1 MAKKTHA
8 DIMEKL
14 SALKPSKPTQTRGKV
29 ARKPAAKKIKVK
41 KAALPKK
48 PKAAAPPKSP
58 QLAAPPKSPQPAAP
72 RKRDIP
78 SPGIAVFGAPGD
90 TVKVYL
96 GVYESWFQIV
106 RNCNS
111 MVADCN
117 NMLLSNLTSL
127 MNPGRWGR
135 F

>member
-14 SALKPSKPTQTRGKV
+14 SALKPSEPTQTRGKA

-41 KAALPKK
+41 KAAPPKK
-48 PKAAAPPKSP
+48 PKAQALPKSPKPEAPPK
-58 QLAAPPKSPQPAAP
+58 
-72 RKRDIP
+72 RDIQ
-78 SPGIAVFGAPGD
+78 SPGLTAFGAPVD
-90 TVKVYL
+90 AVKIYL

-117 NMLLSNLTSL
+117 KMLVSNLTSL

>member
-14 SALKPSKPTQTRGKV
+14 SALRPSEPTRTRGRA

-41 KAALPKK
+41 KAAPPKM
-48 PKAAAPPKSP
+48 PKAAVAPKI
-58 QLAAPPKSPQPAAP
+58 PQPAAP
-72 RKRDIP
+72 PKRDIP
-78 SPGIAVFGAPGD
+78 FPSPTAFGAPGD
-90 TVKVYL
+90 AVKIYL

-111 MVADCN
+111 MIADCN
-117 NMLLSNLTSL
+117 NMLVSNLTSL

>member
-1 MAKKTHA
+1 MAKKTHE
-8 DIMEKL
+8 DIMQKL
-14 SALKPSKPTQTRGKV
+14 SALRPSEPTKTRGKA
-29 ARKPAAKKIKVK
+29 ARKPAVKKIKAK
-41 KAALPKK
+41 KASPPRK
-48 PKAAAPPKSP
+48 PEADV
-58 QLAAPPKSPQPAAP
+58 PPKSPQPATP
-72 RKRDIP
+72 PKRDFP
-78 SPGIAVFGAPGD
+78 SPSVTAFGAPGD
-90 TVKVYL
+90 AVKIYL

-117 NMLLSNLTSL
+117 NMLVSNLTSL

>member
-14 SALKPSKPTQTRGKV
+14 SALRPSEPTQTRGKA

-41 KAALPKK
+41 KAAPPKK
-48 PKAAAPPKSP
+48 
-58 QLAAPPKSPQPAAP
+58 PKSPQPAAP
-72 RKRDIP
+72 PKRDIP
-78 SPGIAVFGAPGD
+78 SPSLTAFGAPGGA
-90 TVKVYL
+90 VKVYL
-96 GVYESWFQIV
+96 GVYESWFQII

-127 MNPGRWGR
+127 MKPGKWGR

>member
-14 SALKPSKPTQTRGKV
+14 SALRPSEPTKTRGKA

-41 KAALPKK
+41 KAAPPKK

-58 QLAAPPKSPQPAAP
+58 QPAAPP
-72 RKRDIP
+72 KRDIP
-78 SPGIAVFGAPGD
+78 SPSLTAFGAPVD
-90 TVKVYL
+90 AVKIYL

-127 MNPGRWGR
+127 MNPGKWGR

>member
-14 SALKPSKPTQTRGKV
+14 SALKPSEPTRTRGKA

-41 KAALPKK
+41 KAAPPKK
-48 PKAAAPPKSP
+48 PKAKAAPMTPKP
-58 QLAAPPKSPQPAAP
+58 AVTPALPKPAIAS
-72 RKRDIP
+72 KMEFSIP
-78 SPGIAVFGAPGD
+78 GFAGFGIFGDASKISMGAC
-90 TVKVYL
+90 
-96 GVYESWFQIV
+96 ENWFQIV

-117 NMLLSNLTSL
+117 RMLLSNLMDL

>member
-14 SALKPSKPTQTRGKV
+14 SALKPSEPTQTRGKA
-29 ARKPAAKKIKVK
+29 ARKPAAKKIKAK
-41 KAALPKK
+41 K
-48 PKAAAPPKSP
+48 AAPPKMP
-58 QLAAPPKSPQPAAP
+58 KTAVAPKIPQPAAP
-72 RKRDIP
+72 PKRDIP
-78 SPGIAVFGAPGD
+78 FPSPMAFGAPGD
-90 TVKVYL
+90 TVKIYL

-111 MVADCN
+111 MIADCN
-117 NMLLSNLTSL
+117 NMLVSNLTSL

>member
-14 SALKPSKPTQTRGKV
+14 SALKPSEPTQTRGKA

-41 KAALPKK
+41 KAAPTKK
-48 PKAAAPPKSP
+48 PKV
-58 QLAAPPKSPQPAAP
+58 AAPPKSPQPAAP
-72 RKRDIP
+72 PKRDIP
-78 SPGIAVFGAPGD
+78 SPSLAAFGAPGD
-90 TVKVYL
+90 TVKIYL

-117 NMLLSNLTSL
+117 KMLLSNLTSL

>member
-14 SALKPSKPTQTRGKV
+14 SALRPSEPTRTRGKA

-41 KAALPKK
+41 KAPPKM
-48 PKAAAPPKSP
+48 PKAAVAPKIQQPAAPPK
-58 QLAAPPKSPQPAAP
+58 
-72 RKRDIP
+72 RDLPFP
-78 SPGIAVFGAPGD
+78 SPTAFGAPGD
-90 TVKVYL
+90 AVKIYL

-111 MVADCN
+111 MIADCN
-117 NMLLSNLTSL
+117 NMLVSNLTSL

>member
-14 SALKPSKPTQTRGKV
+14 SALKPSEPTQTRGKA

-41 KAALPKK
+41 KAAPPKK
-48 PKAAAPPKSP
+48 PKAAAPS
-58 QLAAPPKSPQPAAP
+58 KSPQPAAP

-78 SPGIAVFGAPGD
+78 SPGLAVFGAPGD

>member
-14 SALKPSKPTQTRGKV
+14 SALKPSEPTRTRGK
-29 ARKPAAKKIKVK
+29 ASRKPAAKKIKVK
-41 KAALPKK
+41 KAAPPKK
-48 PKAAAPPKSP
+48 PKAAVTPKI
-58 QLAAPPKSPQPAAP
+58 PQPAAP
-72 RKRDIP
+72 PKRDIP
-78 SPGIAVFGAPGD
+78 FPSPTAFGAPGD
-90 TVKVYL
+90 AVKIYL

-111 MVADCN
+111 MIADCN
-117 NMLLSNLTSL
+117 NMLVSNLRSL

>member
-14 SALKPSKPTQTRGKV
+14 SALRPSEPTQTRGKA

-41 KAALPKK
+41 R
-48 PKAAAPPKSP
+48 AAPPKMP
-58 QLAAPPKSPQPAAP
+58 KAAVAPKIQQPAAPPK
-72 RKRDIP
+72 RDIP
-78 SPGIAVFGAPGD
+78 FPSPTAFGAPGD
-90 TVKVYL
+90 AVKIYL

-111 MVADCN
+111 MIADCN
-117 NMLLSNLTSL
+117 NMLVSNLTSL

>member
-14 SALKPSKPTQTRGKV
+14 SALKPSEPTRTRGKA
-29 ARKPAAKKIKVK
+29 ARKPAAKKIEVK
-41 KAALPKK
+41 KATPPKK
-48 PKAAAPPKSP
+48 PKATVAPKI
-58 QLAAPPKSPQPAAP
+58 PQPAAP
-72 RKRDIP
+72 PKRDIP
-78 SPGIAVFGAPGD
+78 FPSPTAFGSPGDAV
-90 TVKVYL
+90 KIYL

-117 NMLLSNLTSL
+117 KMLVSNLTSL

>member
-14 SALKPSKPTQTRGKV
+14 SALKPSEPTRTRGKA

-41 KAALPKK
+41 KAAPPKK
-48 PKAAAPPKSP
+48 PKAAVTPKI
-58 QLAAPPKSPQPAAP
+58 PQPAAP
-72 RKRDIP
+72 PKRDIP
-78 SPGIAVFGAPGD
+78 FPSPTAFGAPGD
-90 TVKVYL
+90 AVKIYL

-111 MVADCN
+111 MIADCN
-117 NMLLSNLTSL
+117 NMLVSNLTSL

>member
-14 SALKPSKPTQTRGKV
+14 SALKPSEPTRTRGK
-29 ARKPAAKKIKVK
+29 ASRKPAAKKIKVK
-41 KAALPKK
+41 KAAPPKK
-48 PKAAAPPKSP
+48 PKVAVTPKI
-58 QLAAPPKSPQPAAP
+58 PQPAAP
-72 RKRDIP
+72 PKRDLPFP
-78 SPGIAVFGAPGD
+78 SPTAFGAPGD
-90 TVKVYL
+90 AVKIYL

-111 MVADCN
+111 MIADCN
-117 NMLLSNLTSL
+117 NMLVSNLTSL

>member
-14 SALKPSKPTQTRGKV
+14 SALRPSEPTKTRGKA

-41 KAALPKK
+41 KAAPPKK
-48 PKAAAPPKSP
+48 PKTAVA
-58 QLAAPPKSPQPAAP
+58 PKSPQPAAP
-72 RKRDIP
+72 PKLDVPFP
-78 SPGIAVFGAPGD
+78 SRAAFGAPGD
-90 TVKVYL
+90 AVKVYL
-96 GVYESWFQIV
+96 GVYVSWFQIV

-117 NMLLSNLTSL
+117 KMLLSNLTSL

>member
-14 SALKPSKPTQTRGKV
+14 SALRPSEPTKTRGKA
-29 ARKPAAKKIKVK
+29 ARKPAVKKIKVK
-41 KAALPKK
+41 TAAAPKK
-48 PKAAAPPKSP
+48 PKAEAPPKSP
-58 QLAAPPKSPQPAAP
+58 EPASPPTVMFS
-72 RKRDIP
+72 
-78 SPGIAVFGAPGD
+78 SPGFAGFGVFGDAS
-90 TVKVYL
+90 KIYR
-96 GVYESWFQIV
+96 GVYENWFQIV
-106 RNCNS
+106 QNCNR

-117 NMLLSNLTSL
+117 RMVLSNLTAL

>member
-14 SALKPSKPTQTRGKV
+14 SALKPSEPTQTRGKA

-41 KAALPKK
+41 KAAPPKK
-48 PKAAAPPKSP
+48 PKA
-58 QLAAPPKSPQPAAP
+58 AAPPKSPQPAAP

-78 SPGIAVFGAPGD
+78 SPGLTAFGAPVD
-90 TVKVYL
+90 AVKIYL

-111 MVADCN
+111 MVKDCN

>member
-14 SALKPSKPTQTRGKV
+14 SALRPSEPTQTRGKA

-41 KAALPKK
+41 KAAPPKK
-48 PKAAAPPKSP
+48 PKATE
-58 QLAAPPKSPQPAAP
+58 PPKSPQPAAP
-72 RKRDIP
+72 LKRDIQSP
-78 SPGIAVFGAPGD
+78 SLTAFGAPGD
-90 TVKVYL
+90 TGKVYL

-117 NMLLSNLTSL
+117 NMFLSYLTSF

>member
-14 SALKPSKPTQTRGKV
+14 SALRPSEPTQTRGKA
-29 ARKPAAKKIKVK
+29 ARKPAAKKIKMK
-41 KAALPKK
+41 KAAPPKK
-48 PKAAAPPKSP
+48 PKTHT
-58 QLAAPPKSPQPAAP
+58 PPKSPQPAAP
-72 RKRDIP
+72 AKRDIP
-78 SPGIAVFGAPGD
+78 SPSLTAFGAPVD
-90 TVKVYL
+90 AVKIYL

-111 MVADCN
+111 MVKDCN

-127 MNPGRWGR
+127 MNPGKWGR

>member
-14 SALKPSKPTQTRGKV
+14 SALKPSEPTRTRGK
-29 ARKPAAKKIKVK
+29 ASRKPAAKKIKVK
-41 KAALPKK
+41 KAAPPKK
-48 PKAAAPPKSP
+48 PKAAVTPKI
-58 QLAAPPKSPQPAAP
+58 PQPAAP
-72 RKRDIP
+72 PKRDIP
-78 SPGIAVFGAPGD
+78 FPSPTAFGASGD
-90 TVKVYL
+90 AVKIYL

-111 MVADCN
+111 MIADCN
-117 NMLLSNLTSL
+117 KMLVSNLTSL

>member
-14 SALKPSKPTQTRGKV
+14 SALRPSEPTKTRGKA

-41 KAALPKK
+41 KAAPPKM
-48 PKAAAPPKSP
+48 PKAAVAPKI
-58 QLAAPPKSPQPAAP
+58 PQPAAP
-72 RKRDIP
+72 PKRDIP
-78 SPGIAVFGAPGD
+78 SPSPTAFGAPGD

-111 MVADCN
+111 MIADCN
-117 NMLLSNLTSL
+117 HMLVSHLTSL
-127 MNPGRWGR
+127 MTPGRWGR

>member
-14 SALKPSKPTQTRGKV
+14 SALRPSEPTRTRGKA

-41 KAALPKK
+41 R
-48 PKAAAPPKSP
+48 AAPPKMP
-58 QLAAPPKSPQPAAP
+58 KAAVAPKIQQPAAPPK
-72 RKRDIP
+72 RDLPFP
-78 SPGIAVFGAPGD
+78 SPTAFGAPGD
-90 TVKVYL
+90 AVKIYL

-111 MVADCN
+111 MIADCN
-117 NMLLSNLTSL
+117 NMLVSNLTSL

>member
-14 SALKPSKPTQTRGKV
+14 SALRPSEPTKTRGKA
-29 ARKPAAKKIKVK
+29 ARKPAAKKNKVK
-41 KAALPKK
+41 KAAPPKK

-58 QLAAPPKSPQPAAP
+58 QPAAPPKW
-72 RKRDIP
+72 DIP
-78 SPGIAVFGAPGD
+78 SPSLAAFGAPGD
-90 TVKVYL
+90 AVKVYL
-96 GVYESWFQIV
+96 GVYGSWFQIV

-111 MVADCN
+111 MVEDCN
-117 NMLLSNLTSL
+117 KMLLSNLTSL

>member
-14 SALKPSKPTQTRGKV
+14 SALRPSEPTRTRGKA

-41 KAALPKK
+41 G
-48 PKAAAPPKSP
+48 AAPPKVP
-58 QLAAPPKSPQPAAP
+58 KAAVVPKIPQPAAP
-72 RKRDIP
+72 PKRDIP
-78 SPGIAVFGAPGD
+78 FPSPTAFGAPGD
-90 TVKVYL
+90 AVKVYL

-117 NMLLSNLTSL
+117 KMLVSNLTSL

>member
-14 SALKPSKPTQTRGKV
+14 SALKPSEPTRTRGK
-29 ARKPAAKKIKVK
+29 ASRKPAAKKIKVK
-41 KAALPKK
+41 KAAPPKK
-48 PKAAAPPKSP
+48 PKAAVTPKI
-58 QLAAPPKSPQPAAP
+58 PQPAAP
-72 RKRDIP
+72 PKRDIP
-78 SPGIAVFGAPGD
+78 FPSPTAFGAPGD
-90 TVKVYL
+90 AVKIYL

-111 MVADCN
+111 MIADCN
-117 NMLLSNLTSL
+117 NMLVSNLTSL

>member
-14 SALKPSKPTQTRGKV
+14 SALKPSEPTQTRGKA

-41 KAALPKK
+41 KAA
-48 PKAAAPPKSP
+48 PPKMP
-58 QLAAPPKSPQPAAP
+58 KTAVAPKIPQPAAP
-72 RKRDIP
+72 PKRDIP
-78 SPGIAVFGAPGD
+78 FPSPMAFGAPGD
-90 TVKVYL
+90 TVKIYL

-111 MVADCN
+111 MIADCN
-117 NMLLSNLTSL
+117 NMLVSNLTSL

>member
-14 SALKPSKPTQTRGKV
+14 SALRPSEPTRTRGKA
-29 ARKPAAKKIKVK
+29 ARKPAVKKIKVK
-41 KAALPKK
+41 KAA
-48 PKAAAPPKSP
+48 PPKMP
-58 QLAAPPKSPQPAAP
+58 RAAVAPKIPQPAAP
-72 RKRDIP
+72 PKRDIP
-78 SPGIAVFGAPGD
+78 FPSPTVFGAPGD
-90 TVKVYL
+90 AVKICL
-96 GVYESWFQIV
+96 GIYDSWFQAV

-117 NMLLSNLTSL
+117 NRLLSNLTSL

-135 F
+135 L

>member
-14 SALKPSKPTQTRGKV
+14 SALRPSEPTKTRGKA

-41 KAALPKK
+41 KAA
-48 PKAAAPPKSP
+48 PPKMP
-58 QLAAPPKSPQPAAP
+58 KTAVAPKIPQPAAP
-72 RKRDIP
+72 PKRDIP
-78 SPGIAVFGAPGD
+78 FPSPMAFGAPGD
-90 TVKVYL
+90 TVKIYL

-111 MVADCN
+111 MIADCN
-117 NMLLSNLTSL
+117 NMLVSNLTSL

>member
-14 SALKPSKPTQTRGKV
+14 SALRPSEPTRTRGKA

-41 KAALPKK
+41 G
-48 PKAAAPPKSP
+48 AAPPKVP
-58 QLAAPPKSPQPAAP
+58 KAAVVPKIPQPAAP
-72 RKRDIP
+72 PKRDIP
-78 SPGIAVFGAPGD
+78 FPSPTAFGAPGD
-90 TVKVYL
+90 AVKIYM
-96 GVYESWFQIV
+96 GVYESWLQIV

-111 MVADCN
+111 MIADCN
-117 NMLLSNLTSL
+117 NMLVSNLTSL

>member
-14 SALKPSKPTQTRGKV
+14 SALKPSEPTRTRGKTS
-29 ARKPAAKKIKVK
+29 RKPAAKKIKVK
-41 KAALPKK
+41 KAAPPKK
-48 PKAAAPPKSP
+48 PKAAVTPKI
-58 QLAAPPKSPQPAAP
+58 PQPAAP
-72 RKRDIP
+72 PKRDIP
-78 SPGIAVFGAPGD
+78 FPSPTAFGAPGD
-90 TVKVYL
+90 AVKIYL

-111 MVADCN
+111 MIADCN
-117 NMLLSNLTSL
+117 NMLVSNLTSL

>member
-14 SALKPSKPTQTRGKV
+14 SALKPSEPTQTRGKA

-41 KAALPKK
+41 KAAPPKK
-48 PKAAAPPKSP
+48 PKAAVT
-58 QLAAPPKSPQPAAP
+58 PKSPQPAAP
-72 RKRDIP
+72 PKRDIP
-78 SPGIAVFGAPGD
+78 SPSLTAFGAPGGA
-90 TVKVYL
+90 VKVYL
-96 GVYESWFQIV
+96 GVYESWFQII

-127 MNPGRWGR
+127 MNPGKWGR

>member
-14 SALKPSKPTQTRGKV
+14 SALKPSEPTKTRGKA

-41 KAALPKK
+41 KAAPPKK
-48 PKAAAPPKSP
+48 PKAAVTPKI
-58 QLAAPPKSPQPAAP
+58 PQPAAP
-72 RKRDIP
+72 PKRDIP
-78 SPGIAVFGAPGD
+78 FPSPTAFGAPGD
-90 TVKVYL
+90 AVKIYL

-111 MVADCN
+111 MIADCN
-117 NMLLSNLTSL
+117 NMLVSNLTSL